1 MTRPIDARA
10 TLAVASLLLGACG
23 GGGSGS
29 DPEGAP
35 AADPSAPAAD
45 GAPLVPAPSPGPDAA
60 APAPVVNG
68 FVEVRRTDRDA
79 SGELLFEETR
89 TVDTDGNRLL
99 ARFDEGADGTED
111 AVATFDYD
119 AAGNLVRATFDGE
132 NVAFVETHE
141 HDADGRL
148 LESRYVE
155 STGRRAAELTA
166 FEYDEAGRLLTR
178 SVFDV
183 DAEGPLLRRA
193 SYAYGPDGLAES
205 GLELGFDRD
214 DLVGPDGDGE
224 PTSIRREVYEHDAAG
239 RPTVLRYDEDDDGL
253 IDGEVGYAYD
263 GDGNMVRLERTDAA
277 GELVRVEEYEYAA
290 AEEPIYNRWLRAF
303 RFFL

>member
-1 MTRPIDARA
+1 MTRAPDARA
-10 TLAVASLLLGACG
+10 TLAVAALLLGACG
-23 GGGSGS
+23 GSGS
-29 DPEGAP
+29 DDAP
-35 AADPSAPAAD
+35 DPPPAAD
-45 GAPLVPAPSPGPDAA
+45 GAPLVPASAPGPDAA
-60 APAPVVNG
+60 APSATVNG
-68 FVEVRRTDRDA
+68 FVEVLRRDRDA
-79 SGELLFEETR
+79 AGTLLFEEAR
-89 TVDTDGNRLL
+89 TVDADANRLT

-119 AAGNLVRATFDGE
+119 EAGNLVRASFDGA

-141 HDADGRL
+141 HGADGRL

-155 STGRRAAELTA
+155 STGRRAVEFTA

-193 SYAYGPDGLAES
+193 SYVHGPDGLAES

-214 DLVGPDGDGE
+214 DLIGPDGEGGE

-253 IDGEVGYAYD
+253 IDGEVAYAYD

-277 GELVRVEEYEYAA
+277 GTLVRVEEYEYAPTG
-290 AEEPIYNRWLRAF
+290 EPVYNRWRRAF